1 MQQPASV
8 SHATTSRT
16 TTATSATPR
25 GADRARSALV
35 EAATRLLPEQAPSTI
50 SGRDLAAEAGVN
62 YGLIHHYFGSKDA
75 VLSAGLVAL
84 RDDFVGTHDDV
95 ASMRLLTENPHPY
108 LQALARSHIDYP
120 DTFSSVGEFPLGQ
133 ALVEVV
139 SQRLAEDDEDAEES
153 EAKARVIAMVSIQ
166 LCYSVFGAA
175 LLDATAV
182 GHRERPAVEAAL
194 ATIYDNLALH
204 PQADAR

>member
-1 MQQPASV
+1 MQQPAAV
-8 SHATTSRT
+8 SPSTTSSA
-16 TTATSATPR
+16 TTATTRRAE
-25 GADRARSALV
+25 RARAALV
-35 EAATRLLPEQAPSTI
+35 DAATRLLPEQAPSTI

-84 RDDFVGTHDDV
+84 REDFIGTHDDV

-120 DTFSSVGEFPLGQ
+120 DTVSSMGEFPLGQ
-133 ALVEVV
+133 ALVDVV
-139 SQRLAEDDEDAEES
+139 AQRLATADEHADES

-182 GHRERPAVEAAL
+182 GHRERPAVESAL

-204 PQADAR
+204 PRADAT

>member
-8 SHATTSRT
+8 SPSTRT
-16 TTATSATPR
+16 TTATSTTTRRAE
-25 GADRARSALV
+25 RARAALV
-35 EAATRLLPEQAPSTI
+35 DAATRLLPEQAPSTI

-84 RDDFVGTHDDV
+84 REDFIGTHDDV

-120 DTFSSVGEFPLGQ
+120 DTVSSMGEFPLGQ
-133 ALVEVV
+133 ALVDVV
-139 SQRLAEDDEDAEES
+139 AQRLATADEHADES

-182 GHRERPAVEAAL
+182 GHRERPAVESAL

-204 PQADAR
+204 PRADAT

>member
-8 SHATTSRT
+8 GPSSS
-16 TTATSATPR
+16 TANSTPSTQR
-25 GADRARSALV
+25 RANRARAALV
-35 EAATRLLPEQAPSTI
+35 DAATRLLPDQAPSTI

-62 YGLIHHYFGSKDA
+62 YGLIHHYFGGKDA
-75 VLSAGLVAL
+75 VLHAGLVAL
-84 RDDFVGTHDDV
+84 RDEFIRTHGDV
-95 ASMRLLTENPHPY
+95 ASMHLLTENPHPY

-120 DTFSSVGEFPLGQ
+120 DTVSSVGEFPLGE
-133 ALVEVV
+133 ALVDVV
-139 SQRLAEDDEDAEES
+139 SQRLAAGDEHAGES

-182 GHRERPAVEAAL
+182 GHRERPAVESAL
-194 ATIYDNLALH
+194 AAIYDALALH
-204 PQADAR
+204 PQAEAN